1 MDETRFRREVEHLVS
16 SPERHQ
22 DSRGGIDLI
31 DDPVV
36 PILADTFRVSQ
47 QLVVIRLCMLGY
59 FAPYVK
65 G

>member
-1 MDETRFRREVEHLVS
+1 MFCREVDHLLS
-16 SPERHQ
+16 SPERHP
-22 DSRGGIDLI
+22 DFRGGIDLI

-36 PILADTFRVSQ
+36 PILADKFRVSQ